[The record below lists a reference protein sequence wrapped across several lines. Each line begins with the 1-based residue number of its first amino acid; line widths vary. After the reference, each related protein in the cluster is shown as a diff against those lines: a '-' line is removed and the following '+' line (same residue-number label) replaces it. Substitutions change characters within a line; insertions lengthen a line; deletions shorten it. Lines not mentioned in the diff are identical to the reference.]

1 MIGAIIGDIVGSA
14 YEWDSIKTKD
24 FRFFSRKSFFTDD
37 TVLTIATAYS
47 LLQAYSLVQVSDNS
61 LVQVSDLNQQADYVT
76 AFKYFGRKYPNAG
89 YGGSFYNW
97 LFSESNAPY
106 NSWGNGSA
114 MRVSPVG
121 FAFDSVNDVLQEA
134 KKNAEVTHNHPEGI
148 KGAQATALAIFMART
163 GRSKEDIKQEITERF
178 NYNLNRKSDDIRK
191 KYSFK
196 VSCQES
202 VPESIISFLE
212 SEDFEDALRN
222 AVSLGGDADT
232 MACIAGGIAQAFY
245 KKIPEKTVLE
255 AKSRLPEEFI
265 EIIEKFNKKFNI

>member
-14 YEWDSIKTKD
+14 YEWNSIKTKD

-47 LLQAYSLVQVSDNS
+47 ILEG
-61 LVQVSDLNQQADYVT
+61 ADYVT
-76 AFKYFGRKYPNAG
+76 AFKYFGRKYPNSG

-97 LFSESNAPY
+97 LFSENNEPY

-121 FAFDSVNDVLQEA
+121 FAFDSVDEVLKEA
-134 KKNAEVTHNHPEGI
+134 EKNAGVTHNHPEGI

-163 GRSKEDIKQEITERF
+163 CKSKEDIKQEITDRF
-178 NYNLNRKSDDIRK
+178 DYNLNRKSDDIRK

-255 AKSRLPEEFI
+255 AKLRLPEEFI
-265 EIIEKFNKKFNI
+265 EIIDGFNAMCNFF